1 MKRLSGSTRFIPT
14 RKATTSRN
22 GSWTAQAKR
31 LLKNCSTTWAFPLT
45 TSKAMRKMT
54 SIPYQSMPY
63 VTSYFQLR
71 KKGDRPAV
79 VPKGSQNLAFLGN
92 FAESPT
98 RDTVFTTEYSV
109 RTAMEAVYT
118 LFNVDRGVPEVFDSV
133 FDIRQELRALYY
145 LSDKKTLP
153 EMDLPV
159 PKLAAKTALRKL
171 KGTWIEEILK
181 EQHLLD

>member
-1 MKRLSGSTRFIPT
+1 
-14 RKATTSRN
+14 
-22 GSWTAQAKR
+22 
-31 LLKNCSTTWAFPLT
+31 
-45 TSKAMRKMT
+45 
-54 SIPYQSMPY
+54 
-63 VTSYFQLR
+63 
-71 KKGDRPAV
+71 
-79 VPKGSQNLAFLGN
+79 
-92 FAESPT
+92 
-98 RDTVFTTEYSV
+98 
-109 RTAMEAVYT
+109 MEAVYT